1 MAVDKGQRSAW
12 NDRITELLVTH
23 FPLTRAVVVTG
34 YWPFKGE
41 FDPRFA
47 MHAWRRQG
55 ARTALPCVVQKA
67 AALQFRDWWPGMPTR
82 PGVYDLPMP
91 VDGAVVQPE
100 VVLMPP
106 VGFDNQAYRL
116 GYGGG
121 FYDRTL
127 AALSPAPLKIGVGFD
142 LSRMQ
147 TIRPQPHDISM
158 DFMVTQSGVYLPTSS
173 GLTLASDAHAV
184 RERLLRLRQA
194 RGAP

>member
-12 NDRITELLVTH
+12 NDRITELLAAH
-23 FPLTRAVVVTG
+23 FPLTSADVVAG

-47 MHAWRRQG
+47 MHAWRHQG
-55 ARTALPCVVQKA
+55 ARSALPCVVHKA

-82 PGVYDLPMP
+82 PGVYDLPIP
-91 VDGAVVQPE
+91 IDSEVVQPD

-121 FYDRTL
+121 YYDRTL
-127 AALSPAPLKIGVGFD
+127 AALVPVPVKIGVGFD
-142 LSRMQ
+142 ASRIP
-147 TIRPQPHDISM
+147 TIRPQPHDVPM
-158 DFMVTQSGVYLPTSS
+158 DFMVTQSGVYLPTAS

-184 RERLLRLRQA
+184 VDRLLRLRQA
-194 RGAP
+194 SAAS